1 MLSHW
6 TLPNVEVTMVAE
18 TRQPHVL
25 GPVMRITRGELKPE
39 RDKHKKDGVSAR
51 EEDLY
56 VDGSQ
61 HLTRLL
67 P

>member
-6 TLPNVEVTMVAE
+6 TLPKVELAMVAE

-25 GPVMRITRGELKPE
+25 GPVMRIPRGELKTE
-39 RDKHKKDGVSAR
+39 RDKHKKDRISAR
-51 EEDLY
+51 EQDLY

-61 HLTRLL
+61 HLIRLL
-67 P
+67 Q